1 MRLPVQ
7 TDNNLQELA
16 EHGDYFFP
24 LEIHMDNLDEFPNG
38 LMGCHWHNQV
48 EYNYVLEGTAQ
59 FQVSGRTYIVHAGEG
74 LFINSNCLHQAQ
86 AFGDEKCVF
95 FCIVFQPALLS
106 GFPNSIIAQKYVL
119 PILESKE
126 FPAFYFD
133 SCSPLHRD
141 CNQKML
147 EIHHFYQDK
156 ADFYEIQ
163 IQILLQEIW
172 LSMLRSNEEII
183 PAPMTVPAY
192 DEQRLK
198 TILTFLENNY
208 AAKLSLEEI
217 ALSANISK
225 SECCRF
231 LKQTLNRTP
240 FQILIDYRLTKSI
253 QLLKE
258 TDLSIG
264 EIAEQVGFDSA
275 SYFSTI
281 FKKNFRHSPKD
292 FRKYAQK
299 ICTLKKE

>member
-7 TDNNLQELA
+7 TDENLQELA

-24 LEIHMDNLDEFPNG
+24 LEIHMDDLDEFPNR
-38 LMGCHWHNQV
+38 LMGCHWHKQV

-86 AFGDEKCVF
+86 VFGEDKCVF
-95 FCIVFQPALLS
+95 FCIVFQATLLS
-106 GFPNSIIAQKYVL
+106 GFSNSIIAQKYVL

-133 SCSPLHRD
+133 SCSSLHQG
-141 CNQKML
+141 CNQKIL
-147 EIHHFYQDK
+147 EIYHLYQEK
-156 ADFYEIQ
+156 VDFYEIK

-172 LSMLRSNEEII
+172 LSMLQSNEKII
-183 PAPMTVPAY
+183 PAPMAAPTY

-198 TILTFLENNY
+198 AILTFLENNY

-217 ALSANISK
+217 ASSANISK

-258 TDLSIG
+258 TDLSIS

-292 FRKYAQK
+292 FRKYAQN
-299 ICTLKKE
+299 IYAPKKE